1 LRRHSTAAAAAAAA
15 PEATASAC
23 AAAAA
28 AETAT
33 ATVAVTAATA
43 AESAAITEAATSAAA
58 VAGAFLEGLLTE
70 LLFFAEET
78 VALVSTA
85 SAAVPFAP
93 LVETHA
99 CINFLVPA
107 NPQTNA
113 LGPKAQPVTARVSL
127 THLGAA
133 LQEKSC
139 RLQ

>member
-1 LRRHSTAAAAAAAA
+1 
-15 PEATASAC
+15 
-23 AAAAA
+23 
-28 AETAT
+28 
-33 ATVAVTAATA
+33 
-43 AESAAITEAATSAAA
+43 
-58 VAGAFLEGLLTE
+58 
-70 LLFFAEET
+70 LFFAEET
-78 VALVSTA
+78 VALVSAA

-113 LGPKAQPVTARVSL
+113 LGPKAQPVMARVSL
-127 THLGAA
+127 THLEAA